1 MGCRVPFDFI
11 EKLPDFFLGKL
22 PGTLF
27 LKQGDVHAEALFY
40 IVWNNPVYMGRV
52 TKVIPLKEVVP
63 IMGNLVLDYLG
74 LICND

>member
-1 MGCRVPFDFI
+1 MGGRVLFDFV
-11 EKLPDFFLGKL
+11 EKVSDFLFGKF

-27 LKQGDVHAEALFY
+27 LKQGNVHAEAFFY

-52 TKVIPLKEVVP
+52 TKVIPLKEIVP

-74 LICND
+74 LICNY